1 MVKKEIEEREK
12 TKPNTKTKKLH
23 GEIVFQ
29 EQQEKITLDLKDKK
43 ILAVLARNS
52 RTPFTT
58 IGKVVGLSSENVL
71 YRIQRL
77 KEQQIIVDFFTAID
91 SRKLGI
97 LSFVVFIKFS
107 KISKEKQELL
117 INSFLRNDH
126 ISWLT
131 TTAGQFD
138 LMIFVQVMNIY
149 EFEIEW
155 QNILK
160 EYGQNFSE
168 TDIGIMT
175 EYGHR
180 PAYYPIADC
189 KEALHLAE
197 KSYSLPY
204 QKEIQHAREK
214 KAKQKQQE
222 QEQALFDTKDLAILK
237 TLLLNSRV
245 KLTELAKE
253 MGMSSQNVDFRI
265 KQLIKQGI
273 ITFFGYRPNY
283 QKLKYQYYTIRLKV
297 GAVEQEKREKI
308 SHFVLSLPHIL
319 FYFRMIGHWTFSFHM
334 FFKDV
339 RELNDFLS
347 TLREKFGD
355 IIESYD
361 STIHLDQYYY
371 TYISRSSYAALMKKQ

>member
-1 MVKKEIEEREK
+1 MVKKETEEREK
-12 TKPNTKTKKLH
+12 TKHNTKTKKLH

-29 EQQEKITLDLKDKK
+29 EQQEKITIDLKDKK

-117 INSFLRNDH
+117 IHSFLRNDH

-138 LMIFVQVMNIY
+138 LMIFVQAMSVY

-155 QNILK
+155 QKILK
-160 EYGQNFSE
+160 EHGQNFSE
-168 TDIGIMT
+168 ADIGIMT

-189 KEALHLAE
+189 KEALVICE
-197 KSYSLPY
+197 KNLSLPY
-204 QKEIQHAREK
+204 QKEMQEARK
-214 KAKQKQQE
+214 KHTEQE
-222 QEQALFDTKDLAILK
+222 EGKEQALFDTKDLAILK

-245 KLTELAKE
+245 KLTELGQE
-253 MGMSSQNVDFRI
+253 IGMSSQNVDFRI

-283 QKLKYQYYTIRLKV
+283 QKLKFQYYTIRLKV

-319 FYFRMIGHWTFSFHM
+319 FYFRMIGQWTFSFHM

-371 TYISRSSYAALMKKQ
+371 TYISRSSYKELMKKLL